1 GVLNVVPTSAAGAVT
16 GPLIRD
22 SRLRKLSFTGSTE
35 VGRVLIAQASE
46 QVLRVSM
53 ELGGNAPFLVFA
65 DADLDAAVAGALQA
79 KLRNGGEA
87 CTAANRFLVER
98 PVVEEFTAR
107 LAAAMSAYPV
117 GRGTD
122 PEVKLGPL
130 VDAATRD
137 KVDELVRGA
146 VEDGAKVVTGGNRI
160 GGSGYFYEP
169 TVVTDV
175 PTHARILQEE
185 IFGPVAPVV
194 PFDSER
200 EAIELANAT

>member
-1 GVLNVVPTSAAGAVT
+1 
-16 GPLIRD
+16 
-22 SRLRKLSFTGSTE
+22 
-35 VGRVLIAQASE
+35 
-46 QVLRVSM
+46 
-53 ELGGNAPFLVFA
+53 
-65 DADLDAAVAGALQA
+65 
-79 KLRNGGEA
+79 
-87 CTAANRFLVER
+87 ER

-200 EAIELANAT
+200 EAIELANATPFGLIAYAYTRDLNRGLRLAEELEVGMFGLNAGVISNPAAPFGGTKQSGLGREGGAEGIEEYLETQYVGIGDPFA